1 MPTLWI
7 IDIEAH
13 EQRYTREWRDHLPA
27 QLERAAKDRG
37 QSAWTIR
44 VISGEAGEQ
53 VPTAGAFL
61 NFAATNIYKSSQ
73 VITIAKAFEKGEIKP
88 GDRVLVTDAWNPGII
103 QLRYMIDLLNV
114 PVEIHALWHA
124 GSYDPWDFLGRQIT
138 DRRWSTAF
146 ETALFHAIDV
156 NHFAS
161 QFHVDLF
168 KRTFGTVDDTRICC
182 TGWPMEYLPALL
194 HSGKQTEKA
203 KLVLFPH
210 RIAPEKQIEIFRD
223 LGSAFPGYQFDVCQD
238 RALTKTEYHALLRQ
252 AVMIF
257 SANLQETLGIS
268 LYEGALCGAMPLAP
282 NRLSYSEMYD
292 DYWLY
297 PSEWTETWTAYQQNK
312 TKLVGRIK
320 RMLDDVQQQPKLI
333 IERLDALS
341 AKLGEHYFSGTRLY
355 DRIFSGNPSSR
366 A

>member
-13 EQRYTREWRDHLPA
+13 EQRYTREWRDHLPV
-27 QLERAAKDRG
+27 QLERAARDRG
-37 QSAWTIR
+37 QNDWTIR

-73 VITIAKAFEKGEIKP
+73 VIALAKAFEKGEVRP
-88 GDRVLVTDAWNPGII
+88 GDKVLVTDAWNPGII
-103 QLRYMIDLLNV
+103 QLRYMADLLNV
-114 PVEIHALWHA
+114 PIEIHALWHA

-138 DRRWSTAF
+138 DKRWSTAF
-146 ETALFHAIDV
+146 ETALFYAIDV

-161 QFHVDLF
+161 QFHIDLF
-168 KRTFGTVDDTRICC
+168 KRTFGTVDETRICR
-182 TGWPMEYLPALL
+182 TGWPMEYLTALL
-194 HSGKQTEKA
+194 PSDRPTGKE

-210 RIAPEKQIEIFRD
+210 RIAPEKQVEIFRD
-223 LGSAFPGYQFDVCQD
+223 LGSAFPGYKFVVCQD
-238 RALTKTEYHALLRQ
+238 RALTKVEYHALLTQ

-282 NRLSYSEMYD
+282 KRLSYSEMYD